1 MYFQILERDLK
12 RKKTMNVILLIFILL
27 AVTFIASSV
36 NNMVS
41 VVTTLDSYLEK
52 ANIPEY
58 CFSTM
63 DGREMKRFER
73 FARERDYDYRCLEM
87 LQINPQDIKIDGRA
101 FAYSN
106 SACISSLKNS
116 TKVFDEEEQ
125 NITRVG
131 RGEIYVTAELFYSD
145 QFHMKKGSRIKISLD
160 GKTREF
166 TLKGCMKDAMFGSS
180 MFGMTRMLVSE
191 EDFAYFRKDAS
202 AMMYFVGVYEDAK
215 DFKGEFGKLML
226 NTMFGLDGDEIQF
239 MYLMDMLT
247 AAIILIVSVCLILIS
262 MVMLHFMIRF
272 SIAEEFREIGVMKAI
287 GISNFRI
294 RGLYITK
301 YFAISMAGMVIGFLV
316 SIPFG
321 NLMLDGASRNMIMA
335 RVGVW
340 LNLLCAIVAAM
351 GVVWFCYLCT
361 GKVKSLSPVDAIR
374 KGENGERFS
383 KKGFFRLGR
392 GRLRPVFFLA
402 INDIFSGAGRFFS
415 MLLIFTLGILLIII
429 PVNSINTLRSD
440 GLLSWFNMAPCD
452 HVLDKET
459 IFTSVGNSKERLEN
473 DLEEI
478 RGVLRDD
485 GIRAKVF
492 REVMYRMSISYQ
504 DKTMSSLAFI
514 GLGDVEADAYA
525 YLEGTAPQRAD
536 EVAITKVVSEK
547 IGAKIGDDV
556 EIKNGERTKTYRVTA
571 INQSMNN
578 MGEGIRFYQEE
589 ALDFSYAVGCFG
601 TQIQYQDGP
610 DAGEK
615 DRRKEFLKERF
626 QDYKTYTAGEYINQ
640 MIGDA
645 AGQMDGMRQM
655 IVLVVLVI
663 NILVTVL
670 MVKSFITK
678 EKGEIGMLKAIG
690 FGNGSLVIWQSLRIG
705 IVLLMATVLAVLL
718 STPLS
723 QVSVAY
729 VFQMMGAYHIEFEIK
744 PLEVYV
750 LYPLLVLVVTTATG
764 MLASLQIRKIS
775 PSETSNIE

>member
-1 MYFQILERDLK
+1 M
-12 RKKTMNVILLIFILL
+12 
-27 AVTFIASSV
+27 
-36 NNMVS
+36 
-41 VVTTLDSYLEK
+41 
-52 ANIPEY
+52 
-58 CFSTM
+58 
-63 DGREMKRFER
+63 
-73 FARERDYDYRCLEM
+73 
-87 LQINPQDIKIDGRA
+87 
-101 FAYSN
+101 
-106 SACISSLKNS
+106 
-116 TKVFDEEEQ
+116 
-125 NITRVG
+125 
-131 RGEIYVTAELFYSD
+131 
-145 QFHMKKGSRIKISLD
+145 
-160 GKTREF
+160 
-166 TLKGCMKDAMFGSS
+166 
-180 MFGMTRMLVSE
+180 
-191 EDFAYFRKDAS
+191 
-202 AMMYFVGVYEDAK
+202 
-215 DFKGEFGKLML
+215 
-226 NTMFGLDGDEIQF
+226 
-239 MYLMDMLT
+239 
-247 AAIILIVSVCLILIS
+247 
-262 MVMLHFMIRF
+262 
-272 SIAEEFREIGVMKAI
+272 
-287 GISNFRI
+287 
-294 RGLYITK
+294 
-301 YFAISMAGMVIGFLV
+301 
-316 SIPFG
+316 
-321 NLMLDGASRNMIMA
+321 
-335 RVGVW
+335 
-340 LNLLCAIVAAM
+340 
-351 GVVWFCYLCT
+351 
-361 GKVKSLSPVDAIR
+361 
-374 KGENGERFS
+374 
-383 KKGFFRLGR
+383 
-392 GRLRPVFFLA
+392 FFLA

-459 IFTSVGNSKERLEN
+459 IFTSVGNNKERLEN

-478 RGVLRDD
+478 RDVLRDD

-492 REVMYRMSISYQ
+492 REVLFRMSISYQ

-514 GLGDVEADAYA
+514 GVGDVEADAYA

-589 ALDFSYAVGCFG
+589 ALDFSYAAGCFG